1 MDLEEFEVNHRGS
14 DTTANH
20 ATSSLSIPDA
30 LKWMDGEWH
39 TTSRR
44 ARWMDLLGD
53 YAGTEPFIIDGHS
66 LIQLVISDPLL
77 ALGKTGDP
85 SFQILHAFHT
95 LERTLDQFIKRS
107 AVFDVVFWEENRHVT
122 LKSGVGAFEDASRS
136 LARKL
141 LFNHLLK
148 IRRVSVYV
156 FTGLS
161 DPKWREYQ
169 FVRKPMFAL
178 VNDGDTDQVSIDPF
192 ATQRLLF
199 HRVFLCDLL
208 TSGLALALLASAEF
222 RDSKVLSF
230 VYESKSRRADDF
242 IPASVRS
249 AYSTAARVLEG
260 EAEDF
265 ALVPSPTSIDP
276 LPTLRAL
283 AIEDVVLKVASLT
296 RFHDARNKALLF
308 AFLIHLTLLPHLS
321 TQERARRLEPMK
333 AGFKHQL
340 ASSFLPNIF
349 HAMEVAITSL
359 NTTIDIDVRV
369 FIALVRFLA
378 ENNTYSVQDI
388 FGNEATK
395 IVQDRLA
402 LFSVPISTF
411 SQFAVE
417 FLPFPALASPPIEN
431 GLGLLPFSN
440 KIFDDELAPIRS
452 LGDDDGA
459 GAHRIDEREE
469 DEGIESKEGSDAD
482 EWDASSEEEETSAS
496 ATKALPEVPRTGY
509 FDDGTLFND
518 TRHWHNHKKPL
529 LPKHL
534 GGEALLANATE
545 WQRRKKLRADQR
557 FIQTLHDQAATL
569 TGASGAALHQL
580 KILPVGAASNQLP
593 SKPQKQSYKRPASK
607 AKQKQSKA
615 DVIHEEYLAQKAQK
629 QINESIEWLAK
640 GIHDLDSETSP
651 SSLETSLSNLRRNA
665 KFSEP
670 FVATELGLYHLHRLF
685 QHWILDPERESAS
698 VRDKH
703 AVTAL
708 RTIKDILEVNYS
720 TNDIRQ
726 CIQDV
731 LNVLGF
737 SAYTYTLTIASTTQ
751 EDRPLSFKFVK
762 LVKSKTKEPLYA
774 FMRIREHPI
783 EWQLRVFGEY
793 MDRSMDSQVD
803 PRVSFKPDAWQR
815 QVLDAIDDNKS
826 LLVVA
831 PTSAGKTFISYY
843 AMEKVLRGSD
853 EGIIVYVAPTKALV
867 AQVAAEIYARFSKDL
882 KGRNCW
888 AIYTRDYRIH
898 EPQNCQILV
907 TVPDMLAIMML
918 SPPLTKV
925 WTPRVKYIILDEIHA
940 IGQQEGGS
948 VWEQILLLAPCPII
962 GLSATVGA
970 PEKFNTWLEAVQ
982 RAGRFQ
988 HTFVHHPHR
997 YSHLR
1002 KFFYNI
1008 HEKPSSTF
1016 ESISTYKSTGRMRYL
1031 HPIAMLAFGPR
1042 TIPSDLALE
1051 ASDTLTLYQ
1060 ALMAHGDLPPSTL
1073 DTLDPLN
1080 FFPSDRLLQQ
1090 TDVIRYDAALK
1101 ACLVPM
1107 VDQFDPRN
1115 TAAPLYKVIASLEDV
1130 TLSRVPTEVINTQP
1144 ERTDFK
1150 NNLIHL
1156 VCDLHAQGDLPAIFF
1171 NFDRADCEIMAQTL
1185 HHALLLKETEWRA
1198 SNVEWKRKLAQYDEW
1213 LSKAKDR
1220 ERAAARA
1227 AKNRV
1232 DLDGVKTE
1240 TVEWQATFD
1249 PTAPLP
1255 QFSFSG
1261 EHTSRTSSTLEE
1273 ELKQLAHWTS
1283 TPLKWTLSCLRRG
1296 IAVHHSGMHK
1306 RYRILVESLFRQ
1318 GFIRIIFATG
1328 TLALGINAPT
1338 KTSIFCGDS
1347 PYLTALV
1354 YRQCAGRAGRRGYDL
1369 LGKVVFYGLPMDRVQ
1384 RLTLSKLPSLGAG
1397 FPVTSTLVL
1406 RLFNLLEGSGYAPA
1420 AISAIQRLF
1429 RLPQVSFDSEEGKH
1443 QLLHHL
1449 RFSIDYLRRARLLD
1463 EHGRPFNLIGI
1474 ASQLYY
1480 TEPSNFA
1487 LVTLLRHGVV
1497 HRICAQLNVIQAKR
1511 EFILLMSHL
1520 FGRRYLPGSYLKDPN
1535 MAEMIKKSA
1544 SMVILPPLPDDARRV
1559 LAAHEDEILR
1569 IFTGYTLTY
1578 GSERSAELGPDTR
1591 LPLSGT
1597 RLAGTPTFR
1606 TGTRFGA
1613 WLQETALRV
1622 VVRSLFVANSGHDDR
1637 FESVSDLAK
1646 TARKG
1651 LNLNQHAIPS
1661 LAPIFAMPARTE
1673 SGGLHGDKNGNQR
1686 SGHPSFKAHAHGFAL
1701 NAYILDFYTHGQE
1714 QALSEANGIRRGD
1727 IWFLL
1732 QEFVLTLKTVR
1743 GVLEQLIMRKR
1754 EGVDGREGSDIG
1766 EGEGEGLSDDLD
1778 SGFMDVEDPTERN
1791 GEAEDDV
1798 KGRTRAAQVGSV
1810 VGGVKPS
1817 WVAESDWRVLQVV
1830 DEATEDFDEKFQA
1843 MWA

>member
-14 DTTANH
+14 VATTND

-30 LKWMDGEWH
+30 LKWIDAEWH
-39 TTSRR
+39 TASRR

-66 LIQLVISDPLL
+66 LIQLVIDDPLL

-107 AVFDVVFWEENRHVT
+107 AVFDVVFWDENRHVA
-122 LKSGVGAFEDASRS
+122 LKRGVGAFEEASRS

-148 IRRVSVYV
+148 IRQVSVYV

-161 DPKWREYQ
+161 DPQWREYL
-169 FVRKPMFAL
+169 FLRKPMFAL
-178 VNDGDTDQVSIDPF
+178 VNDGGRDQDSIDPF
-192 ATQRLLF
+192 ATKRLLC
-199 HRVFLCDLL
+199 HRVFLCNLL
-208 TSGLALALLASAEF
+208 TSGLALALLAGAEF

-230 VYESKSRRADDF
+230 VYESKSRRADGF

-276 LPTLRAL
+276 LPALRAL
-283 AIEDVVLKVASLT
+283 AIEDIVLKVASLT

-395 IVQDRLA
+395 IVQDRLS

-411 SQFAVE
+411 SQFSVE
-417 FLPFPALASPPIEN
+417 FLLFPSLASPPIEN

-440 KIFDDELAPIRS
+440 KIFDDELAPIRNLS
-452 LGDDDGA
+452 
-459 GAHRIDEREE
+459 E
-469 DEGIESKEGSDAD
+469 DEGALGAHQIDETEKDEGMESKKGSDTD
-482 EWDASSEEEETSAS
+482 EWDTSSEEEETSAS
-496 ATKALPEVPRTGY
+496 ATKVLPEVPRTGY

-518 TRHWHNHKKPL
+518 TRHWHNHKKSL

-534 GGEALLANATE
+534 GGEAPLKNATE
-545 WQRRKKLRADQR
+545 WQRKKKLRADQR
-557 FIQTLHDQAATL
+557 FMKTLHDQAATL

-580 KILPVGAASNQLP
+580 KIPPVGAASNQLP
-593 SKPQKQSYKRPASK
+593 SKPQKQSYTRPAASK
-607 AKQKQSKA
+607 ATQKQSKA
-615 DVIHEEYLAQKAQK
+615 DVIREKNLAQKAQK
-629 QINESIEWLAK
+629 QFTESIAWLAQRL
-640 GIHDLDSETSP
+640 HDLDSETSL
-651 SSLETSLSNLRRNA
+651 SSLEKSLSDLRRNPRT
-665 KFSEP
+665 SEP
-670 FVATELGLYHLHRLF
+670 FVATELGLYRLHRLF

-703 AVTAL
+703 GITAL

-726 CIQDV
+726 CTQDI

-737 SAYTYTLTIASTTQ
+737 SAYTDALTVASTTQ

-762 LVKSKTKEPLYA
+762 LVKSKTREPLHA
-774 FMRIREHPI
+774 FMRITEHPI

-793 MDRSMDSQVD
+793 MDRSMDSQAD

-853 EGIIVYVAPTKALV
+853 EGVIVYVAPTKALV

-882 KGRNCW
+882 KGRSCW
-888 AIYTRDYRIH
+888 AIHTRDYRIH
-898 EPQNCQILV
+898 DPQSCQILV

-925 WTPRVKYIILDEIHA
+925 WTPRVKYIILDEIHT

-982 RAGRFQ
+982 KAGGFQ

-1008 HEKPSSTF
+1008 HEKPNSTF
-1016 ESISTYKSTGRMRYL
+1016 ESISTHKSTGRMRYL

-1051 ASDTLTLYQ
+1051 ASDTSTLYR
-1060 ALMAHGDLPPSTL
+1060 ALAAHGDLPLSTL
-1073 DTLDPLN
+1073 DMLDPLN

-1090 TDVIRYDAALK
+1090 KDVITYDAALK
-1101 ACLVPM
+1101 ACLAPM
-1107 VDQFDPRN
+1107 VAQFDPRN
-1115 TAAPLYKVIASLEDV
+1115 TAASLYKVVVSLEDD

-1144 ERTDFK
+1144 ERADFRK
-1150 NNLIHL
+1150 NLIHL

-1171 NFDRADCEIMAQTL
+1171 NFDRSDCEIMAQTL
-1185 HHALLLKETEWRA
+1185 LLALFAQEKKWRA
-1198 SNVEWKRKLAQYDEW
+1198 SNVEWQRKLAQFEEW
-1213 LSKAKDR
+1213 LSRAKDR

-1232 DLDGVKTE
+1232 DPDEVKPE
-1240 TVEWQATFD
+1240 TMEWQATFD
-1249 PTAPLP
+1249 PNAPLP
-1255 QFSFSG
+1255 QFSFAG
-1261 EHTSRTSSTLEE
+1261 QHTSYTPSMLED
-1273 ELKQLAHWTS
+1273 ELKQLARWTS
-1283 TPLKWTLSCLRRG
+1283 TPQWALSCLRRG
-1296 IAVHHSGMHK
+1296 IAVHHSGMNK
-1306 RYRILVESLFRQ
+1306 RYRTIVESLFRQ
-1318 GFIRIIFATG
+1318 GFICVIFATG

-1347 PYLTALV
+1347 PYLTALM

-1384 RLTLSKLPSLGAG
+1384 RLTLSKLPSLGAS

-1406 RLFNLLEGSGYAPA
+1406 RLFNLLEGSGYALA
-1420 AISAIQRLF
+1420 ATSAIQRLF
-1429 RLPQVSFDSEEGKH
+1429 RLPQVSFGSEEGKH

-1463 EHGRPFNLIGI
+1463 EHGRPFNLFGI
-1474 ASQLYY
+1474 ASHLYY

-1497 HRICAQLNVIQAKR
+1497 HRICAQPSVIQAKR
-1511 EFILLMSHL
+1511 DFILLMSHL
-1520 FGRRYLPGSYLKDPN
+1520 FGRRYFPGSYLKGEN
-1535 MAEMIKKSA
+1535 TAEIIKKSA
-1544 SMVILPPLPDDARRV
+1544 SMVILPPLLDDARRV

-1569 IFTGYTLTY
+1569 VFTGYALTY
-1578 GSERSAELGPDTR
+1578 GSERSAELGPDTH
-1591 LPLSGT
+1591 LPLSGPEF
-1597 RLAGTPTFR
+1597 AGTPTFH
-1606 TGTRFGA
+1606 TATRFGA

-1622 VVRSLFVANSGHDDR
+1622 VVRSLFVANSGHDDH
-1637 FESVSDLAK
+1637 FDSVSDLAK

-1651 LNLNQHAIPS
+1651 LSLNEHAIPS
-1661 LAPIFAMPARTE
+1661 LAPIFAIPAGAG
-1673 SGGLHGDKNGNQR
+1673 SGEDEDENGNRR
-1686 SGHPSFKAHAHGFAL
+1686 SGQPNSKPHAHEFAL
-1701 NAYILDFYTHGQE
+1701 NAYILDFYTHGQV
-1714 QALSEANGIRRGD
+1714 QPLSEANAIRRGD
-1727 IWFLL
+1727 VWFVL
-1732 QEFVLTLKTVR
+1732 QEFDLTLKAVR
-1743 GVLEQLIMRKR
+1743 GVLEQLIMRKP
-1754 EGVDGREGSDIG
+1754 EGRGGSNTG
-1766 EGEGEGLSDDLD
+1766 EGEGEGVSDDLD
-1778 SGFMDVEDPTERN
+1778 SGFMDVEDPTEKD
-1791 GEAEDDV
+1791 GEANDDDE
-1798 KGRTRAAQVGSV
+1798 GGTRAAQVGSV

-1817 WVAESDWRVLQVV
+1817 WVSEKDWKVLQVV
-1830 DEATEDFDEKFQA
+1830 YEATEEFDEKFKA